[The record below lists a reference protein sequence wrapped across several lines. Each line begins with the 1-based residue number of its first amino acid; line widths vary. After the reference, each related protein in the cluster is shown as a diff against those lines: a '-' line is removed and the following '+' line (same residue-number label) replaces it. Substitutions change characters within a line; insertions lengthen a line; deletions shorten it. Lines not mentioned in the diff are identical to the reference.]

1 MTSHNTRDFQDE
13 LELVHS
19 ILNQSS
25 IVGFV
30 WKNEPK
36 WPVLFV
42 TENVSKIFGHTSDD
56 FISGK
61 VAYEQVVH
69 PDDLARVMS
78 EVVEAGNDPNCVE
91 FEHLPYRVLTKSGK
105 IRWVSDRTTIDR
117 SVDREIRCYM
127 GVIQD
132 ISEKIERDRVMQE
145 REERYRSLFQ
155 YSQDGIFIHD
165 LEGNIFDVN
174 HKTIEL
180 FGYTKNEMHS
190 MHISNLHPKSE
201 MQKSKDAFEKIMA
214 QGFVNFEILF
224 RRKDGTTFT
233 ADVTSSLFNLGNEKV
248 IHGIVRDISEKI
260 HDREERR
267 KLESKLIHA
276 QKMEALGT
284 LAGGI
289 AHDFNNLL
297 MGIQGRASLME
308 VDVAHEHPFKR
319 HLESIQEHIKSAT
332 GLTKQLLG
340 LARGGKYEVK
350 ATDLNQLIR
359 SSSEMFGR
367 TRKEVEITLQ
377 LEEPSP
383 SIHADRGQID
393 QILLNIFV
401 NAWQAMDGGGKLFI
415 KTGCLTLDK
424 EFCEP
429 HHVRPGEYVRIS
441 IIDTGPGIEA
451 ENLSKVF
458 DPFFSTKEKS
468 RGTGLGLAS
477 AYGIV
482 KNHNGI
488 ISVYSEPGHGATFNI
503 YLPISPDAATQET
516 PTEKAL
522 ATGEEC
528 ILLVDDEEYILD
540 VAASMLERLG
550 YQAVLAVGG
559 ENALDVIADRKD
571 EIDLVILDL
580 IMPGIDGGRTFDLI
594 REIAP
599 EMKVLLSSGY
609 AINGQAD
616 TVLRKGCRGFIQKP
630 FHIHELSQKI
640 RAVLDQS

>member
-1 MTSHNTRDFQDE
+1 M
-13 LELVHS
+13 
-19 ILNQSS
+19 
-25 IVGFV
+25 
-30 WKNEPK
+30 WKNEPN

-42 TENVSKIFGHTSDD
+42 TENVSKIFGHTSDE

-61 VAYEQVVH
+61 VAYEKVVH

-78 EVVEAGNDPNCVE
+78 EVVEAGNDPTCAE
-91 FEHLPYRVLTKSGK
+91 FEHLPYRVLTKNGET
-105 IRWVSDRTTIDR
+105 RWVSDRTTIERTD
-117 SVDREIRCYM
+117 DREIPCYK

-132 ISEKIERDRVMQE
+132 VTDKIERDREMQE

-165 LEGNIFDVN
+165 LNGNIFDVN
-174 HKTIEL
+174 HKTLEL
-180 FGYTKNEMHS
+180 FGYTKSEMYS
-190 MHISNLHPKSE
+190 MHISDLHPFSE
-201 MQKSKDAFEKIMA
+201 TEKSKDAFGKIMD
-214 QGFVNFEILF
+214 QGFVNFEICF
-224 RRKDGTTFT
+224 KKKDGSTFF
-233 ADVTSSLFNLGNEKV
+233 ADVTSSLFNLGETKV
-248 IHGIVRDISEKI
+248 IHGIVRDISDKI
-260 HDREERR
+260 HDHEERR
-267 KLESKLIHA
+267 KLEVKLIHA

-297 MGIQGRASLME
+297 MGIQGRTSLME

-319 HLESIQEHIKSAT
+319 HLDSIQEHIESAT

-367 TRKEVEITLQ
+367 TRKEIEIHLQ

-383 SIHADRGQID
+383 SIQADRGQID

-401 NAWQAMDGGGKLFI
+401 NAWQAMDGGGKLSI
-415 KTGCLTLDK
+415 KTGRLTLDK
-424 EFCEP
+424 DFCDP
-429 HHVRPGEYVRIS
+429 YQVRPGEYVRIS
-441 IIDTGPGIEA
+441 IVDTGPGIEA
-451 ENLSKVF
+451 EYLPKVF

-482 KNHNGI
+482 KNHHGI

-503 YLPISPDAATQET
+503 YLPISLDAAAHET

-540 VAASMLERLG
+540 VAGSMLERLG
-550 YQAVLAVGG
+550 YRAVVAVGG
-559 ENALDVIADRKD
+559 EMALDVIAGRKD

-580 IMPGIDGGRTFDLI
+580 IMPGMDGGRTFDQI
-594 REIAP
+594 REMAP

-616 TVLRKGCRGFIQKP
+616 RVLRKGCWGFIQKP

-640 RAVLDQS
+640 RAILDDR